1 MNIRNCFLYAYRILL
16 AFYPPSFRR
25 RFAPEMLELAAAA
38 EITEWP
44 LIFGDTS
51 VAIVRCWLQGSHST
65 SALPEPNPYVPL
77 RESPISALVLLP
89 GLILSIVIIAGF
101 SYVNYKWPPPCPYGV
116 HIVTRVVDPPGMAV
130 ATGALGQ
137 SVRAHTKA
145 RTNSTPI
152 HIQK

>member
-1 MNIRNCFLYAYRILL
+1 MNTRNCFLYAYRILL

-65 SALPEPNPYVPL
+65 AALPEPNAYVPL
-77 RESPISALVLLP
+77 RESPISAFVLLP
-89 GLILSIVIIAGF
+89 GLVLSIVIIAGF
-101 SYVNYKWPPPCPYGV
+101 SYVNYKWPPPCPNGAHV
-116 HIVTRVVDPPGMAV
+116 VIRVVNPSR
-130 ATGALGQ
+130 
-137 SVRAHTKA
+137 SVMRNGESA
-145 RTNSTPI
+145 RVGDGSSHQTSLL
-152 HIQK
+152 K